1 MLPLFYLDDLSQP
14 LVIRGDDAHHALTVL
29 RHKVGDRILVSN
41 GRGEWIEGEISEVS
55 KKEFSVSIHSQGEE
69 KVAQPRITVI
79 QALPKSDRVKECI
92 ELLVESGADQIIPW
106 SAQRSISRWQ
116 SDSPEKWSEAI
127 RTAGKQSRRFTL
139 PLLGEIHSTSDLVRE
154 FDTPHTYI
162 FHEDAS
168 TPLTSSLFQSSQA
181 PSEIKIVIGPEGGI
195 SEEELNLFTHAHR
208 VKMGAPILRSAHAGI
223 AAVSAVAALTHRWSG
238 VN

>member
-1 MLPLFYLDDLSQP
+1 MLPLFYLDDLSDP
-14 LVIRGDDAHHALTVL
+14 LVIKGEDAHHALTVL
-29 RHKVGDRILVSN
+29 RHKAGDHILISD
-41 GRGEWIEGEISEVS
+41 GRGRWVEGEISEVS
-55 KKEFSVSIHSQGEE
+55 KKEFSVSIHSKGEE
-69 KVAQPRITVI
+69 RVPQPGITVI

-139 PLLGEIHSTSDLVRE
+139 PVLGEIHSTSDLVSK
-154 FDTPHTYI
+154 FDTSHTYI

-195 SEEELNLFTHAHR
+195 SEEELTLFTHVQR
-208 VKMGAPILRSAHAGI
+208 VKMGSPILRSAHAGI
-223 AAVSAVAALTHRWSG
+223 AAVSAVAALTQRWSE